1 MLKSLKLKAKDQK
14 GFTLIE
20 LLAVIV
26 ILGILAAIAIPS
38 ISNIIQNSRVDAV
51 RSDALAVM
59 NAGKLYATQ
68 YEHVTTIPFNAT
80 TSGTPA
86 VTTPGLDEFVDN
98 TSLTNISITNTS
110 GVLTLSATGKAGNV
124 DVVITSATFEK
135 LNNEA
140 LWVVNGTSGD
150 IEIK

>member
-1 MLKSLKLKAKDQK
+1 MFKSLKLKAKEQK

-51 RSDALAVM
+51 KSDALAVM

-68 YEHVTTIPFNAT
+68 YEDIGTIPFADDNT
-80 TSGTPA
+80 TTPP
-86 VTTPGLDEFVDN
+86 TPGLDEFVDN
-98 TSLTNISITNTS
+98 TSLTNITITNTS
-110 GVLTLSATGKAGNV
+110 GVLTLTAKGKAGNV
-124 DVVITSATFEK
+124 DVVITDATFEM
-135 LNNEA
+135 LNTDSLWEEA
-140 LWVVNGTSGD
+140 ASGD
-150 IEIK
+150 IEVK